1 MTLNSF
7 FKGKNSTGTST
18 STSNNKETDAK
29 GTSSST
35 VQWSNIDGTWI
46 GTFRNP
52 EASDKFAA
60 FDLDKTLVNVRG
72 THKFPKGAD
81 DWQFFHPG
89 VPKFVQ
95 RAHAQGYRIVILSN
109 QLGLKQA
116 KGESELTKAARD
128 YRLKIQNIA
137 MQLDTPFMLLAA
149 TTKSY
154 MRKPSPGMWFMAEHN
169 NGAVEVNRRA
179 SFFVGD
185 AAGRP
190 MGSGSRGLAD
200 FSDSDLVF
208 AHNASVPFYTPESVF
223 TDEICAME
231 QPLPLYRAQSWA
243 IRRFH
248 PSSLADGKK
257 PALDAL
263 LAELRAEVEDAQTG
277 GSGRGL
283 LVVLVG
289 PPASGK
295 STFTQR
301 YLEPLGFERVNMDLL
316 KTRKKCIDAV
326 AKILDAKGFAALDNT
341 NPDAKSRAAY
351 LKLAEQAGAGTRAV
365 AVVFGDG
372 DSIREV
378 VAHNNAFRAQVD
390 QARWFSRGRRGDSGL
405 RLPLLGESVPAVA
418 VNTFFK
424 KFALPVESEGFA
436 KVLGCPFV
444 PFFESADDEVLW
456 NQYY

>member
-1 MTLNSF
+1 
-7 FKGKNSTGTST
+7 
-18 STSNNKETDAK
+18 
-29 GTSSST
+29 
-35 VQWSNIDGTWI
+35 
-46 GTFRNP
+46 
-52 EASDKFAA
+52 
-60 FDLDKTLVNVRG
+60 
-72 THKFPKGAD
+72 
-81 DWQFFHPG
+81 
-89 VPKFVQ
+89 
-95 RAHAQGYRIVILSN
+95 
-109 QLGLKQA
+109 
-116 KGESELTKAARD
+116 
-128 YRLKIQNIA
+128 
-137 MQLDTPFMLLAA
+137 MLLAA

-169 NGAVEVNRRA
+169 NDAVEVNRRA

-208 AHNASVPFYTPESVF
+208 ARNAGVPFYTPEGVF
-223 TDEICAME
+223 TDEVCAME
-231 QPLPLYRAQSWA
+231 QPLPLYQTQSWA

-248 PSSLADGKK
+248 PSSLADGNK

-263 LAELRAEVEDAQTG
+263 LAQLRAEVEDAQTS

-316 KTRKKCIDAV
+316 KTHKKCVDAV
-326 AKILDAKGFAALDNT
+326 TKILDAKGFAALDNT

-351 LKLAEQAGAGTRAV
+351 LKLAERAGAGTRAV
-365 AVVFGDG
+365 AVVFGGGDGDGDG

-390 QARWFSRGRRGDSGL
+390 QARWFSRGRRGDSVV

-418 VNTFFK
+418 VNIFFK
-424 KFALPVESEGFA
+424 KFVMPVEAEGFA
-436 KVLGCPFV
+436 KVLGCPF
-444 PFFESADDEVLW
+444 
-456 NQYY
+456 